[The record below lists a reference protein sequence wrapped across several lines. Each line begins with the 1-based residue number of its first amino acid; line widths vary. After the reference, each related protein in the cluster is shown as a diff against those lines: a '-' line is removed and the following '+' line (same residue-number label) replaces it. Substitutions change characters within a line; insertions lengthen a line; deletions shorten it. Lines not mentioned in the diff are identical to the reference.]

1 MVIVVLD
8 NPLYYLQSARK
19 ESEGKSAAR
28 LFAHTHLSTFFKL
41 AVFFILYTS
50 NLCLDLLFSRTQY
63 YFAKYGRFAASVSR
77 RASLGRPLNI
87 TLPSSPCLI
96 FLLRYQ
102 QIRIRL
108 MDSQSPLAVLPG
120 CVVDL
125 VLTAQAKAYLSPC
138 LQKRTLGTLRKLQL

>member
-1 MVIVVLD
+1 MQEKRVVKERAQ
-8 NPLYYLQSARK
+8 PGYL
-19 ESEGKSAAR
+19 
-28 LFAHTHLSTFFKL
+28 HTHTSPHFSNWRSSLSYY
-41 AVFFILYTS
+41 IS

-63 YFAKYGRFAASVSR
+63 YFAKYGRFATSVSR

-108 MDSQSPLAVLPG
+108 MDSLSPLAVLPG